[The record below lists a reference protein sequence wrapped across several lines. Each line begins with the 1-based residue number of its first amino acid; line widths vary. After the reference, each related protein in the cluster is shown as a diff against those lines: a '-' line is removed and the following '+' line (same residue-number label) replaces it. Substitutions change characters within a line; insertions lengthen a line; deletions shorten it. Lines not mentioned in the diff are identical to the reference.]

1 VRTPRDRIARYL
13 RIVRYLHD
21 LEAELRDLPRSRRQ
35 ELLGEIHEHI
45 DSALAEAPAH
55 DEAEVRNVLDRLG
68 DPADIAEEARQRFG
82 VPKVKSGALEIAALI
97 LLLVGGIIL
106 PVVGWFIG
114 VILLWSSRVW
124 TTGEKLAG
132 TLLLPRGLLLPA
144 GLTLGAVGV
153 RSCSGAIQP
162 AGQPITGAAQVII
175 QSCHG
180 PSTPYTMGA
189 AILMAVLVI
198 VPIAVAVVLARRMR
212 ARTATA

>member
-1 VRTPRDRIARYL
+1 MSKEDPMATQAVKE
-13 RIVRYLHD
+13 YLHD

-35 ELLGEIHEHI
+35 ELLGEIHDHI
-45 DSALAEAPAH
+45 DSALADSPAL

-97 LLLVGGIIL
+97 LLVIGGIIL
-106 PVVGWFIG
+106 PVIGWFIG

-132 TLLLPRGLLLPA
+132 TLLFPGGLLLPA
-144 GLTLGAVGV
+144 ALGLGAVGV
-153 RSCSGAIQP
+153 RSCSGVIQP
-162 AGQPITGAAQVII
+162 AGQPTTGAAQVII

-180 PSTPYTMGA
+180 PSTLYTIGA

-198 VPIAVAVVLARRMR
+198 VPIAVAVVLASRMR